1 MQNSFADL
9 VDELQ
14 KQLRRKDKAWN
25 APDAQPDSCWATTFD
40 ESSDHSGWV
49 LSSVRY
55 PSPKDATAG
64 TNGTVRTKAYFRKDP
79 FQIQCTRI
87 VRPQGDTYKPPPGLV
102 VSSVERVIWQT
113 SPTGTFLQSREAP
126 RATNIVL
133 NVAKPGPAEYVGFGE
148 QGGRTVMKSAT
159 LMNYFCYDNLGYS
172 KVYNQGPL
180 DAREPLYHSQP
191 FFLELNGT
199 PGYHNVTATLVDN
212 YSQVFIDLGQ
222 SDSGRIGLGVR
233 FGILDTYIL
242 SADKVPQLI
251 WLFTSIVG
259 RPRLKPRFI
268 LGHHQGGYGYEK
280 GSQLEGVVTNY
291 RNASIPLD
299 GLHID
304 VDFQH
309 KYRTFTTDDGNFP
322 NVTGM
327 FAELRKKGVKCCT
340 NITPIIS
347 FDGYR
352 TNDDPYATINAAWD
366 RDDHTNPS
374 KNFLIMDKRLL
385 DGLHSQSAQEQQYL
399 RYDGGQA
406 MTVFPNSNDRP
417 VFNSGQDQY
426 LFYENFNSGYPFHG
440 GVSYGDSLG
449 VPGFYPDLNRQVVR
463 EQFWAL
469 QYEDLFNKGLE
480 FVWQDMTTP
489 AVAYCYGDM
498 LGFPGRL
505 LVSTDPYDQKPDVL
519 PPQTPAIEIWA
530 LYSYNLHKAT
540 YKALENLPSRK
551 NKRNFIIGRGSSTG
565 MHRFAG
571 LWTGDNRSTWDFWRI
586 NVAQVLAVG
595 FGGITIAGVDMGGF
609 MPDGNNGQW
618 CDPDL
623 FIRWYSGSFLL
634 PWYRNH
640 YNGKA
645 GQKLFQEVYKFSTIQ
660 QDYPQFSIPDNQRD
674 LYASVLPICKYYVR
688 LRYSL
693 MQALYDRMFE
703 NLINGLPIARS
714 MLITDPN
721 DTALMNEAAAF
732 IDNQYLLG
740 HYILVCPIMDP
751 DNVNGGSR
759 QVYLPRPDS
768 WFPFNLRIDEGSSN
782 VGVPLSARVEGG
794 SIFSFNA
801 RITSAP
807 AQFPY
812 ITPIYVREGKSH
824 HTGCQQ
830 EKTLTVPIG
839 AIIPQIGVRNYI
851 GDGVVNPITLH
862 IYPGKNNV
870 SQSSERW
877 TIEMFFDME

>member
-14 KQLRRKDKAWN
+14 RQLRRKDKAWN
-25 APDAQPDSCWATTFD
+25 APNAPPDSCWATVFE
-40 ESSDHSGWV
+40 ESNDKSAWV
-49 LSSVRY
+49 LSSLRY
-55 PSPKDATAG
+55 PSQKDASAG
-64 TNGTVRTKAYFRKDP
+64 TNGVIQTKAYFRKDP

-87 VRPQGDTYKPPPGLV
+87 IQPQRDTFEQPPGLIT
-102 VSSVERVIWQT
+102 SSIEKVIWQT
-113 SPTGTFLQSREAP
+113 SPGRTFSQSPEGP

-148 QGGRTVMKSAT
+148 QGGRSVVKSAT
-159 LMNYFCYDNLGYS
+159 LMNYFCYDNFNYK

-212 YSQVFIDLGQ
+212 YSQVFVDLGQ
-222 SDSGRIGLGVR
+222 SDSGRISLGVR
-233 FGILDTYIL
+233 FGILDTYVL
-242 SADKVPQLI
+242 SADKIPELI

-259 RPRLKPRFI
+259 RPKLKPRFI
-268 LGHHQGGYGYEK
+268 LGHHQGAYGYTT
-280 GSQLEGVVTNY
+280 GQQLEKVVSNY
-291 RNASIPLD
+291 RNAGIPID

-309 KYRTFTTDDGNFP
+309 KYRTFTTDENNFP
-322 NVTGM
+322 DVTGM
-327 FAELRKKGVKCCT
+327 FARLRDKGVKCCT

-347 FDGYR
+347 LDGYR

-366 RDDHTNPS
+366 QDDHTNPS
-374 KNFLIMDKRLL
+374 KNYLIMDKRLL
-385 DGLHSQSAQEQQYL
+385 DGLQSQNAQDQQYL

-406 MTVFPNSNDRP
+406 MITSPNSNDRP
-417 VFNSGQDQY
+417 TFNNGPDKYS
-426 LFYENFNSGYPFHG
+426 FYENFNSGYPFHG
-440 GVSYGDSLG
+440 GVSYGADLG
-449 VPGFYPDLNRQVVR
+449 IPGFYPDLNRQVVR
-463 EQFWAL
+463 EQFWAP
-469 QYEDLFNKGLE
+469 QYADLFNKGLE

-519 PPQTPAIEIWA
+519 PPQKAAIELWA

-571 LWTGDNRSTWDFWRI
+571 LWSGDNGSTWDFWRI
-586 NVAQVLAVG
+586 NVAQVLALG

-609 MPDGNNGQW
+609 TPDGDNGQW

-640 YNGKA
+640 YNGKP
-645 GQKLFQEVYKFSTIQ
+645 GQKLFQEVYKFATIE
-660 QDYPQFSIPDNQRD
+660 QDYPQIHLPDNQRD

-721 DTALMNEAAAF
+721 DTALFNEAAAF

-768 WFPFNLRIDEGSSN
+768 WFSSNLRIDGDSN
-782 VGVPLSARVEGG
+782 NIGVPLSAPVQGG
-794 SIFSFNA
+794 SIFPFDATIRSDP
-801 RITSAP
+801 SH
-807 AQFPY
+807 FPY
-812 ITPIYVREGKSH
+812 ITPVYIREGKLLSTGSQVGRCSWCLQVRLSH
-824 HTGCQQ
+824 RSACVTTLAMGRSIRSLCTSILA
-830 EKTLTVPIG
+830 KT
-839 AIIPQIGVRNYI
+839 
-851 GDGVVNPITLH
+851 
-862 IYPGKNNV
+862 
-870 SQSSERW
+870 
-877 TIEMFFDME
+877 M